1 MNWRARKKAW
11 QRRHQAAMEKVE
23 EMSEVDLSSG
33 EISRAQKP
41 GVVQQSEEIWEAQKN
56 WKVS

>member
-1 MNWRARKKAW
+1 
-11 QRRHQAAMEKVE
+11 MEKVE